1 MNYIQQR
8 RQTLTQSL
16 KKHGVD
22 AFLVTAV
29 PNVTYLTGFTGDSSY
44 YIATNRHNYIV
55 SDTRYEEQIREECTE
70 LEVVI
75 RGHDKTTLEAAA
87 EVLNKSGAKNV
98 AVEGN
103 RITVGELEQLKS
115 LTPRITYVPING
127 EIEGMRV
134 IKDPSEVEQIRTAI
148 RIAERA
154 FHMFTATLRETDTEK
169 EMVDALDGYIRRAGG
184 RAPAFQPIV
193 AVGERGALPHAPP
206 TNKQLGEGSKLVID
220 WGVDL
225 IYKCDLTRTIRSPFT
240 AVPMRKNKFERVGVN
255 FEEVYNIVLSA
266 QNAALAMIKP
276 GVKAKDIDAAVRK
289 VLDSAK
295 LRRGPKDVKLSEFF
309 THGLGHGIGLELHEA
324 PRIRANS
331 NDILDSGMVI
341 SIEPALYIP
350 GWGGVRIEDNVL
362 VTHNGCTL
370 LSTVARQLPI
380 SVEEQE
386 VEESAE
392 E

>member
-1 MNYIQQR
+1 MNYVQQR
-8 RQTLTQSL
+8 RQTLTQNL

-22 AFLVTAV
+22 AFLVSAV
-29 PNVTYLTGFTGDSSY
+29 PNVTYLTNFTGDSSY
-44 YIATNRHNYIV
+44 YVATSRHNFIV

-75 RGHDKTTLEAAA
+75 RGHDKTTLEAVA

-103 RITVGELEQLKS
+103 RITLEELEQLKG
-115 LTPRITYVPING
+115 LAPRITFVPVYG
-127 EIEGMRV
+127 EVEAMRM
-134 IKDPSEVEQIRTAI
+134 IKDPGEVEQIRAAI

-154 FHMFTATLRETDTEK
+154 YQMFIATLRETDTEK
-169 EMVDALDGYIRRAGG
+169 EMVDAMDGYIRRAGG
-184 RAPAFQPIV
+184 RGPAFQPIV

-206 TNKQLGEGSKLVID
+206 TSKQLGEGSKLLVD

-225 IYKCDLTRTIRSPFT
+225 IYKCDLTRTIRSPFAT
-240 AVPMRKNKFERVGVN
+240 VPMRKNKFERVGVN

-266 QNAALAMIKP
+266 QNAALAMIRP
-276 GVKAKDIDAAVRK
+276 GVKVKEIDAAVRK
-289 VLDSAK
+289 VFDSAK
-295 LRRGPKDVKLSEFF
+295 LKKGPRDAKLSDFF
-309 THGLGHGIGLELHEA
+309 THGLGHGIGLEVHEA

-331 NDILDSGMVI
+331 NDVLDSGMVI

-370 LSTVARQLPI
+370 LSTIARQLP
-380 SVEEQE
+380 SEEAP
-386 VEESAE
+386 EEE
-392 E
+392 PTE